1 MGGRWQ
7 GHPRLH
13 RACSAK
19 AVRKEMADEVV
30 VDIYMPHRVLLAGGE
45 LQAFLVGEEEEGDE
59 GGGGEEEAVGI
70 GRLDSV
76 AKCSIGEIVSRSGEV
91 LERVMLVR
99 GSYYCLQASR
109 R

>member
-1 MGGRWQ
+1 
-7 GHPRLH
+7 
-13 RACSAK
+13 
-19 AVRKEMADEVV
+19 MADEVV

-45 LQAFLVGEEEEGDE
+45 LQAFSVGEEEEEGDE

-76 AKCSIGEIVSRSGEV
+76 AKYSIGEIVSRSREV

>member
-1 MGGRWQ
+1 
-7 GHPRLH
+7 
-13 RACSAK
+13 
-19 AVRKEMADEVV
+19 MADEVV

-45 LQAFLVGEEEEGDE
+45 LQAFSVGEEGDG
-59 GGGGEEEAVGI
+59 GGGGEEEAGGI

-76 AKCSIGEIVSRSGEV
+76 AKYSIGEIVSQSGEV

-99 GSYYCLQASR
+99 GSYYRLQASR